1 MVRGLVA
8 LRHVESSQTRDCICV
23 PCISR
28 QIFIHCA
35 TREVPGLRVLKD
47 RLIGNSLAIKWF
59 GLGVFTAVAEVQSLV
74 AELRS
79 HTPPARI
86 EM

>member
-1 MVRGLVA
+1 M
-8 LRHVESSQTRDCICV
+8 
-23 PCISR
+23 
-28 QIFIHCA
+28 
-35 TREVPGLRVLKD
+35 RVLKD

-59 GLGVFTAVAEVQSLV
+59 GLGAFTAVAEVQSLV

-79 HTPPARI
+79 HKPPALI